1 MNRIEELFTKFIPIK
16 KKLETK
22 AINELTIQGNI
33 SILSLLKNPKTNTSL
48 THQKKEKKITNKRP

>member
-33 SILSLLKNPKTNTSL
+33 SILALLKNPKKMNS
-48 THQKKEKKITNKRP
+48 KKS